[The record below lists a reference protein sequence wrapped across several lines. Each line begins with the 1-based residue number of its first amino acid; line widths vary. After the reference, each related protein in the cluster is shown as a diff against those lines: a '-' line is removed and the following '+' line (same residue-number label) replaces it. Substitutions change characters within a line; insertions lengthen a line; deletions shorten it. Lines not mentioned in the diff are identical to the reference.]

1 MQTRWKSI
9 LDPLLSN
16 PVNNV
21 SLLENLELTNGLNII
36 QHKLGR
42 VPEGWFITNINM
54 PVNIWRYGTPTDRT
68 IDLIVNPVSI
78 TFTGNLTNGSNLVDN
93 VSNIYAVQS
102 GMEIVAVGIPVTAR
116 ILDVVSSNS
125 FTLTQNATATVT
137 GANIT
142 TRPVTT
148 TVNLGVY

>member
-21 SLLENLELTNGLNII
+21 SILENLELNNGLNAV
-36 QHKLGR
+36 QHKLSR

-54 PVNIWRYGTPTDRT
+54 PVNIWRYGEPTDR
-68 IDLIVNPVSI
+68 IINLIVDPVSVN
-78 TFTGNLTNGSNLVDN
+78 FTGNLTNGSSLVTN
-93 VSNIYAVQS
+93 VSNIYAVQT
-102 GMEIVAVGIPVTAR
+102 GMQVVAVGVPVNATV
-116 ILDVVSSNS
+116 LDVVDSTS
-125 FTLTQNATATVT
+125 FTLTQNATASVT
-137 GANIT
+137 GASIT